1 VAAPPPRTLLASLG
15 FAAAAALLLPLP
27 WWTAPRA
34 PVVLVGTG
42 PPARGEAAGQ
52 AGWELAGPVSTTLLV
67 ALVVA
72 AAVLLAVRRSGA
84 ARVVLVLAGATGVAV
99 GAGVLVG
106 RGASLPAAAAAVCGA
121 GAAVL
126 AALGLPAIL
135 AVALLA
141 AVVPVLPGGPV
152 NGAAPD
158 TGGAAGPFVRVA
170 RLDAAG
176 AVAVVVD
183 GRPGVVTAD
192 GLAVLD
198 AAGRA
203 EVLATTPDG
212 PPERASI
219 IGVAGGRV
227 VRWSAADAVTVT
239 ALDERDPVAV
249 TVHGVSAASHL
260 GADGTLWVRATSDPP
275 GAARLLDLAQ
285 RDGEQTADATYLPV
299 FAIHGPTASAAVDVA
314 TLLPVGAGAI
324 RTVPQEA
331 GQRLERLSGD
341 ASGRTTVTLLAGG
354 LDGTCGLTRSGPASF
369 LPQPGPLAADGEG
382 GVWFVTGPAPDG
394 RLARLGPDG
403 VLRAVAAPLP
413 GAASSMVV
421 TPGGEPVLVLADAAG
436 PALWRLPDPAAAL
449 TDLPAPAPGCTAAP
463 APLAPPVALVPV
475 GRTGRDPLG
484 VPLSADGRWASAG
497 PGGEIAVV
505 APGGARTPVGVRAD
519 GGAGPV
525 WPDGSGGVWWVEAPG
540 APVHGT
546 AAGTE
551 RFPPVSQEGS
561 ALVPDL
567 GGRPP
572 LLVTA
577 TGALRV
583 GSRSP
588 VPVVGGRI
596 AGGVVRA
603 DGRGWLLADGGL
615 VALDGDRML
624 GAVIDPGDRQADTTP
639 VAVQLAKGVA
649 PAALALPRATV
660 ALDGA
665 GRAVVVAD
673 DVVLAVGD
681 DGSVSV
687 VAQDRRL
694 VGLPVFAAEG
704 GLVAHDRGDLLR
716 MDLLR

>member
-1 VAAPPPRTLLASLG
+1 VAAPPPRTLLAALG

-42 PPARGEAAGQ
+42 PAVRGETAGQ
-52 AGWELAGPVSTTLLV
+52 AGWELAGPITAALLV

-72 AAVLLAVRRSGA
+72 AAVLLALRRIGP
-84 ARVVLVLAGATGVAV
+84 ARVVLVLAGATGLAV

-106 RGASLPAAAAAVCGA
+106 RGASLPAAAAAACGVT
-121 GAAVL
+121 AAAL
-126 AALGLPAIL
+126 AALGSPAVL

-152 NGAAPD
+152 HSAAAD

-170 RLDAAG
+170 RLAAAG
-176 AVAVVVD
+176 GVAVVVD
-183 GRPGVVTAD
+183 GQPGVVTAG

-198 AAGRA
+198 AAGHA
-203 EVLATTPDG
+203 EVLAATPDA
-212 PPERASI
+212 PPDRPSI
-219 IGVAGGRV
+219 IGAADGRV
-227 VRWSAADAVTVT
+227 VRWSAADSVTVT
-239 ALDERDPVAV
+239 GLDERDPVAV
-249 TVHGVSAASHL
+249 TVHGVSAASRL
-260 GADGTLWVRATSDPP
+260 GADGTLWVRATTDPP
-275 GAARLLDLAQ
+275 GAARLLELGQ

-314 TLLPVGAGAI
+314 TVLPLGTGAV

-341 ASGRTTVTLLAGG
+341 ASGHTTVTLLAGG
-354 LDGTCGLTRSGPASF
+354 LDATCGLTRSGPASF
-369 LPQPGPLAADGEG
+369 LPQPGPPAADGEG

-403 VLRAVAAPLP
+403 VLEVVAAPLP
-413 GAASSMVV
+413 GAASSIAV
-421 TPGGEPVLVLADAAG
+421 TPDGQPVLVLADATG

-449 TDLPAPAPGCTAAP
+449 TDLPAPAPACTAAP

>member
-1 VAAPPPRTLLASLG
+1 MVVPPPRTLLASLG

-27 WWTAPRA
+27 WLTAPRA

-42 PPARGEAAGQ
+42 PATRGEAAGQ
-52 AGWELAGPVSTTLLV
+52 AGWELAGPVTTTLLV

-121 GAAVL
+121 AAAVL

-152 NGAAPD
+152 NRAAPDTAAPD

-170 RLDAAG
+170 RLDAAA

-183 GRPGVVTAD
+183 GRAGVVTAG
-192 GLAVLD
+192 GLTVLD
-198 AAGRA
+198 AAGNA

-219 IGVAGGRV
+219 IGAAGGRV

-239 ALDERDPVAV
+239 GLDERDPVAV
-249 TVHGVSAASHL
+249 TVHGVSAASPL

-275 GAARLLDLAQ
+275 GTARLLDLAQ

-314 TLLPVGAGAI
+314 TLLPVGTGAI
-324 RTVPQEA
+324 RAVPQEA

-341 ASGRTTVTLLAGG
+341 ASGHTTVTLLAGG
-354 LDGTCGLTRSGPASF
+354 LDATCGLTRSGPASF

-403 VLRAVAAPLP
+403 ELRVVAAPLP
-413 GAASSMVV
+413 GVASSMVV
-421 TPGGEPVLVLADAAG
+421 TPDGEPVLTLADAAG

-449 TDLPAPAPGCTAAP
+449 TDLPAPAPGCAAP
-463 APLAPPVALVPV
+463 LAPLAPPVALVPV
-475 GRTGRDPLG
+475 SRTGRDRLGIPLG
-484 VPLSADGRWASAG
+484 ADGRWASAG

-540 APVHGT
+540 TPVHGT
-546 AAGTE
+546 AAGTD
-551 RFPPVSQEGS
+551 RFPQLRQDGS
-561 ALVPDL
+561 ELVPDL

-577 TGALRV
+577 TGAFRV

-588 VPVVGGRI
+588 LPVVGGRV

-615 VALDGDRML
+615 IALDGDHML
-624 GAVIDPGDRQADTTP
+624 GAVIDPGDRRADTTP

-665 GRAVVVAD
+665 GR
-673 DVVLAVGD
+673 
-681 DGSVSV
+681 
-687 VAQDRRL
+687 
-694 VGLPVFAAEG
+694 
-704 GLVAHDRGDLLR
+704 
-716 MDLLR
+716 